1 LNHKEITFFMTLSAH
16 RVEAVGCGSLDENS
30 ISIPIDSGL
39 ITRVGVQTAL
49 WSEVAT

>member
-1 LNHKEITFFMTLSAH
+1 MIFMTLSAP
-16 RVEAVGCGSLDENS
+16 RVETVGCGSSDENS
-30 ISIPIDSGL
+30 SSIPADGGL

>member
-1 LNHKEITFFMTLSAH
+1 LNHKEIMFFMTLSAH
-16 RVEAVGCGSLDENS
+16 RVETVGCGSSDGNS
-30 ISIPIDSGL
+30 ISVPIDAGL